1 MKKLIFG
8 IIFILILF
16 PASQSFSQEYT
27 DTNPTLTVSTN
38 SNTNYLYQ
46 DSEGYTVVIGVV
58 ENNDPLSFVTNVK
71 VQAYFYDEF
80 NPVPLEVKEG
90 STILNV
96 IPPSSSSPFVIR
108 SENPNSEIIDV
119 YTKIL
124 TFETS
129 KILDNSLKISIN
141 DVSIKPVT
149 NSNDL
154 TYDFS
159 FSGFLRNG
167 NSQTSE
173 TSVYVA
179 FYDVFDRIIQISKID
194 IGNMNINELASIKL
208 NEEINSYSVGFLLFS
223 ESEKFYSDFTSIGI
237 PPPQLRTNLATTC
250 GSSEVSIGGNCTSY
264 DISGGHVT
272 SATVNLD
279 DNSVIINIH
288 AEDDG
293 TLTISPSTSTQEGIF
308 MVLVDGEESDDA
320 EINGNT
326 VTVPF
331 LAGTE
336 QIEIIGTFVIPEFGT
351 IAAMILAVAIIS
363 IIAISAKSR
372 LSIVPRY

>member
-16 PASQSFSQEYT
+16 PTSQSFSQEYT

-38 SNTNYLYQ
+38 TNTNYVYQ
-46 DSEGYTVVIGVV
+46 DFEGYTVVIGVI

-71 VQAYFYDEF
+71 DQAYFYDEF
-80 NPVPLEVKEG
+80 NPDPLEVKEG

-96 IPPSSSSPFVIR
+96 IPPSTTSPFVIR

-129 KILDNSLKISIN
+129 KIQDNSLKISIN

-159 FSGFLRNG
+159 FSGLLRNG

-173 TSVYVA
+173 TSVYLA
-179 FYDVFDRIIQISKID
+179 LYDVFDRIIQISTID
-194 IGNMNINELASIKL
+194 IGDMNIN
-208 NEEINSYSVGFLLFS
+208 
-223 ESEKFYSDFTSIGI
+223 
-237 PPPQLRTNLATTC
+237 
-250 GSSEVSIGGNCTSY
+250 
-264 DISGGHVT
+264 
-272 SATVNLD
+272 
-279 DNSVIINIH
+279 
-288 AEDDG
+288 
-293 TLTISPSTSTQEGIF
+293 
-308 MVLVDGEESDDA
+308 
-320 EINGNT
+320 
-326 VTVPF
+326 
-331 LAGTE
+331 
-336 QIEIIGTFVIPEFGT
+336 
-351 IAAMILAVAIIS
+351 
-363 IIAISAKSR
+363 
-372 LSIVPRY
+372 